1 MSDRIQLREYE
12 SLAVSPSLHTSL
24 AMGAAAL
31 ATQLSP
37 TIRQFRSDGR
47 SVSFGN
53 VVGSFS
59 LPTGEVVEITPKIAA
74 KNWTTAVL
82 QLLSDDTR
90 LAVTGSQHSRPSNR
104 SDDLTAALSFEYARR
119 LETALNKD
127 GPMQVYQR
135 QHEVSRK
142 WRGQLDVSRWARN
155 SAIDPARFPMSHD
168 ELSHV
173 NDFTRGLSFVAGV
186 LSRSAAGSETAS
198 RLRRLQYGS
207 LPGSPIPSYVSAVV
221 GRKHMPSQ
229 WASYRPAWH
238 IAAPILRSQ
247 SVVGDPGRATGLEVA
262 VEPWRL
268 LETYLGRA
276 LGALAAAGLGLVAQP
291 KRSYSL
297 LSERQRRDE
306 EYEGRRSFAA
316 PFPASVEPDGCVTDA
331 QGRTVATF
339 EAKYSREVKREH
351 VFQALTTAAAL
362 NSPLAVLVYP
372 WREAPRTLDVTGFH
386 GSPTTLVAMGVGL
399 FDYRR
404 GESDRELAELF
415 ALAIEARNS

>member
-12 SLAVSPSLHTSL
+12 TLAVSPEMHSSL
-24 AMGAAAL
+24 AMGAVSLAA
-31 ATQLSP
+31 QMSP

-53 VVGSFS
+53 VVGTFS
-59 LPTGEVVEITPKIAA
+59 LPNGDVVEIAPKIAA
-74 KNWTTAVL
+74 NNWTAAVL

-90 LAVTGSQHSRPSNR
+90 LAVTGSLHSRPSNR
-104 SDDLTAALSFEYARR
+104 SDDLTTALSLEYARR
-119 LETALNKD
+119 LDLALRKD

-135 QHEVSRK
+135 KHETSRT
-142 WRGQLDVSRWARN
+142 WRGQLDVSRWART
-155 SAIDPARFPMSHD
+155 SALDPARFPMNRD

-173 NDFTRGLSFVAGV
+173 NDFTRGLSFVAGL

-198 RLRRLQYGS
+198 RLRRLQYAA
-207 LPGSPIPSYVSAVV
+207 LPGAPVPSFVSAAA
-221 GRKHMPSQ
+221 GRKQLPSQ

-276 LGALAAAGLGLVAQP
+276 LGALAASGLGLFAQP
-291 KRSYSL
+291 KRSHTL
-297 LSERQRRDE
+297 LSERQTQGE
-306 EYEGRRSFAA
+306 EHRSLSPSAA
-316 PFPASVEPDGCVTDA
+316 FPTSVEPDGRVTDL

-372 WREAPRTLDVTGFH
+372 WQEAPRTLAVTGFQ
-386 GSPTTLVAMGVGL
+386 GSPTTLVAIGAGL

-404 GESDRELAELF
+404 GESDRELAETF
-415 ALAIEARNS
+415 ALAIAARNN